1 MTERQAEEWM
11 AVLNASETLGI
22 PKERKPV
29 PRIAQS
35 GCAFSAPKYAD
46 AEHSDETIAY
56 RAIATRHL
64 TTLTLHVQSCIVCD
78 VCRSTKHW
86 EL

>member
-1 MTERQAEEWM
+1 MTERQAEDLV

-29 PRIAQS
+29 LRIAQS

-56 RAIATRHL
+56 RATATRHL
-64 TTLTLHVQSCIVCD
+64 TTLTLHVQYCVVCN
-78 VCRSTKHW
+78 VCCGAKHW
-86 EL
+86 KL